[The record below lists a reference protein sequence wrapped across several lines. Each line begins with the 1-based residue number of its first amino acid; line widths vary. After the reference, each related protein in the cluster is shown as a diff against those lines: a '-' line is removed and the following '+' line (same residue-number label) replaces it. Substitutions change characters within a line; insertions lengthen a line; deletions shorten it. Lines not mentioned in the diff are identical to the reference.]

1 MADNVNIS
9 DELTETFR
17 RLMNQIPEKL
27 RNDSHT
33 QQVAYLYLKLGGE
46 RLARQ
51 YIDIMKLTVREE
63 ERHAIDEAEDSE
75 NSDMDEDY
83 SDYDS

>member
-1 MADNVNIS
+1 MADNVNIPN
-9 DELTETFR
+9 ELIETFK

-33 QQVAYLYLKLGGE
+33 QQVTYLYLKLGGE

-51 YIDIMKLTVREE
+51 YADIIKLTVREE
-63 ERHAIDEAEDSE
+63 ERQAIDGTEDSE
-75 NSDMDEDY
+75 DSDIDEDY

>member
-1 MADNVNIS
+1 MAGNVNIP
-9 DELTETFR
+9 DELIQTLE
-17 RLMNQIPEKL
+17 RLMNQVPEKL

-33 QQVAYLYLKLGGE
+33 QQVTYLYLKLGGE

-51 YIDIMKLTVREE
+51 YIDIIRLTVREE
-63 ERHAIDEAEDSE
+63 ERQAVDETEDPE
-75 NSDMDEDY
+75 DSDMDEDY

>member
-1 MADNVNIS
+1 MAYNVNIP

-63 ERHAIDEAEDSE
+63 ERHAIDEAEDS
-75 NSDMDEDY
+75 DMDEDY

>member
-1 MADNVNIS
+1 MADNVNIP
-9 DELTETFR
+9 DELTETFK

-27 RNDSHT
+27 RYDRHT
-33 QQVAYLYLKLGGE
+33 QQVTYLYLKLGGD

-63 ERHAIDEAEDSE
+63 ERHAIEDSE
-75 NSDMDEDY
+75 DSDVDEDY

>member
-1 MADNVNIS
+1 MAYNVNIP
-9 DELTETFR
+9 DELIETFK
-17 RLMNQIPEKL
+17 RLMIQIPEKL

-63 ERHAIDEAEDSE
+63 ERHAIDEAEDS
-75 NSDMDEDY
+75 DMDEDY

>member
-1 MADNVNIS
+1 MADNVNIP

-51 YIDIMKLTVREE
+51 YIDIIKLTIREE
-63 ERHAIDEAEDSE
+63 ERQAVDENEDPE
-75 NSDMDEDY
+75 DSDMDEDY

>member
-1 MADNVNIS
+1 MADNVNIP
-9 DELTETFR
+9 DELTETFK

-33 QQVAYLYLKLGGE
+33 QQVTYLYLKLGGE

-51 YIDIMKLTVREE
+51 YVDIIKLTVREE
-63 ERHAIDEAEDSE
+63 ERQAIDETEDS
-75 NSDMDEDY
+75 DIDEDY